1 MEPQST
7 RPDSA
12 TWEEDDRSNRRRPLT
27 GKLAASP
34 KALAFQQGKKVGV
47 STEAEHEINK
57 TVASKTFLR
66 KPLAAMRTVAPEGMR
81 DEGLQPRAGVAFR
94 KLSYRENSPSHS
106 HTLVLQKRCDTSIL
120 QTHLGTLDWHRDGLT
135 LQSFSYCMVQ

>member
-1 MEPQST
+1 MAWERERERGGERERKPGRPSRVSVEPQST

-57 TVASKTFLR
+57 TVASK
-66 KPLAAMRTVAPEGMR
+66 P
-81 DEGLQPRAGVAFR
+81 
-94 KLSYRENSPSHS
+94 
-106 HTLVLQKRCDTSIL
+106 
-120 QTHLGTLDWHRDGLT
+120 
-135 LQSFSYCMVQ
+135 FSGNRWRQ